1 MSAIPTAEPSAR
13 AGRRAPT
20 VLHVVDSLPSYLRV
34 ASVAAAL
41 AESGDVVPV
50 IVHTGPVDRAR
61 ELADL
66 VLMGFPTPDRYL
78 GVTGDSYAVRTG
90 QLLLAFEAVLLE
102 TAPDL
107 VVVNG
112 GRDTMLGCALVA
124 STLGVPVAQLEAGLR
139 SFDWNTPDEINRV
152 LIDQLSSVLLTSSL
166 QARDNLTA
174 EGADFDAIQHVGNT
188 MIDAVFRCAP
198 QARALAAWEALGL
211 PAGSYVLVTFRRI
224 AHIGSPERLVEIAAA
239 LTELAGRVP
248 IVVAA
253 DATALAAWD
262 VASIDADVHTVSPP
276 GYLDY
281 LSLQLGAGAVLTDSG
296 GVQDETTAL
305 GIPCFTLREC
315 TERSLT
321 LTHGTNTLL
330 GEAPAAID
338 SLTLEPARPASIPLW
353 DGRAGERVGALLSAR
368 LAPASHG

>member
-1 MSAIPTAEPSAR
+1 LSAIPIAAPSVR
-13 AGRRAPT
+13 EGRRPPT
-20 VLHVVDSLPSYLRV
+20 VLHVVDGLPSYLRV
-34 ASVAAAL
+34 APVAAAI
-41 AESGDVVPV
+41 AESGDVVSA
-50 IVHTGPVDRAR
+50 IVHTGPVGRAR

-66 VLMGFPTPDRYL
+66 VLMGFPTADRYL
-78 GVTGDSYAVRTG
+78 GVTGDSHAVRTG

-188 MIDAVFRCAP
+188 MIDAVYRCAP

-211 PAGSYVLVTFRRI
+211 ECGSYVLVTFRRV
-224 AHIGSPERLVEIAAA
+224 AHMGSHERLVEIAAA

-253 DATALAAWD
+253 DAAALAAWD
-262 VASIDADVHTVSPP
+262 VETIDADVHAVSPP

-305 GIPCFTLREC
+305 GIPCFTLRDC

-330 GEAPAAID
+330 GEDPAAIG
-338 SLTLEPARPASIPLW
+338 SLTIEPARPASIPFW
-353 DGRAGERVGALLSAR
+353 DGRAGERAGLLLSAR
-368 LAPASHG
+368 LVPASHG